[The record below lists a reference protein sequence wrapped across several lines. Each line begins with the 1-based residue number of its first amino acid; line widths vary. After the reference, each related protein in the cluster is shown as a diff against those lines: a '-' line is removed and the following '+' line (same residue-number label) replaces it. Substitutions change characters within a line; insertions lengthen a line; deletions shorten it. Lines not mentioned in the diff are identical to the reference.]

1 MKRNKKAIVL
11 ALLVSAVISPVGNDS
26 FAAEITTEVIAP
38 DEGTPST
45 NNTEENTPEENAI
58 SVPSEEET
66 TEGVLDVESNVVTTA
81 QATPQEEIVKEY
93 GITFYK
99 PDERFQSVE
108 FYKIS
113 PDGTRKDMTLGYVS
127 NKIYSNEKL
136 YAKIVMAPGYELGG
150 TGRLI
155 TKDDFTVT
163 KVGSG
168 EDSQLVYELDGFT
181 LPGGNN
187 TYASGNFMFQA
198 HQLPKEKPPVEEPKE
213 EVKTYTLN
221 LGQMSSADSFEFTAY
236 DPNNPS
242 NNKSVNTKGGSITG
256 IPEGWKLKGEITM
269 PKNKILTGTGSDL
282 ITARNFKM
290 DVIDE
295 GVNNSHVKYTI
306 DNYNI
311 TSNLYLGTSSVTWFN
326 NVTYNVNGGT
336 WKDTTLEKQPNLRWD
351 ADANNG
357 QIYQAFITPKKS
369 VYEPTDPTRE
379 GYKFLGWKSSSD
391 IDKPDGTNSVHM
403 DKYDFDEID
412 VNNYSG
418 YVMGSIVYLTAQWEE
433 LVTNYEDEEGNELS
447 PTEKGLK
454 EEPKEIEGY
463 KHLRTEKDEDGNI
476 THVYSQLVTKYVD
489 EEGNELS
496 KPEKG
501 LKENPKE
508 IEGYKYLK
516 TETDDDGNITYVYS
530 QLVTKYVDEEG
541 NELSKPEKGLK
552 ENPKEIEGYKYLKTE
567 TDDDGNITYVYSQL
581 VTKYVDEEGNELSK
595 PEKGLKENPKEIEGY
610 KHLKTETDE
619 DGNIAHVYKKNT
631 LNPEIPRED
640 EIPTPRPEDPGKDDT
655 PTPTP
660 DPKPEAPGEDG
671 TPTPDLDPEED
682 DQNIIPG
689 PGAESE
695 TDKDVDESDTSD
707 DDNSTDKTDDST
719 DKSDTSDDNNS
730 TDNDDSTDE
739 SDTTD
744 ETETTDKSESTDKD
758 DTPKKTSETD
768 KKDTEDKTEIENED
782 SDISSDKVR
791 VPRPSTT
798 ISSNNQVSSPARSS
812 VVTRSS
818 KKGASNNVQTGV
830 SGAISVASILAAA
843 SAGLYASRKKEDK
856 EE

>member
-1 MKRNKKAIVL
+1 
-11 ALLVSAVISPVGNDS
+11 
-26 FAAEITTEVIAP
+26 
-38 DEGTPST
+38 
-45 NNTEENTPEENAI
+45 
-58 SVPSEEET
+58 
-66 TEGVLDVESNVVTTA
+66 
-81 QATPQEEIVKEY
+81 
-93 GITFYK
+93 
-99 PDERFQSVE
+99 
-108 FYKIS
+108 
-113 PDGTRKDMTLGYVS
+113 
-127 NKIYSNEKL
+127 
-136 YAKIVMAPGYELGG
+136 
-150 TGRLI
+150 
-155 TKDDFTVT
+155 
-163 KVGSG
+163 
-168 EDSQLVYELDGFT
+168 
-181 LPGGNN
+181 
-187 TYASGNFMFQA
+187 
-198 HQLPKEKPPVEEPKE
+198 
-213 EVKTYTLN
+213 
-221 LGQMSSADSFEFTAY
+221 
-236 DPNNPS
+236 
-242 NNKSVNTKGGSITG
+242 
-256 IPEGWKLKGEITM
+256 M
-269 PKNKILTGTGSDL
+269 PKNKYLIGTGLDL
-282 ITARNFKM
+282 ITARDFEM
-290 DVIDE
+290 EVIDD
-295 GVNNSHVKYTI
+295 GVDNSHVKDTI
-306 DNYNI
+306 NDYVIN
-311 TSNLYLGTSSVTWFN
+311 SNLYLGTSSVTMFN
-326 NVTYNVNGGT
+326 HVTYNMNGGT
-336 WKDTTLEKQPNLRWD
+336 WIDTTLNEQSELRWD
-351 ADANNG
+351 AGADNG
-357 QIYQAFITPKKS
+357 QIYQAFITLKKS
-369 VYEPTDPTRE
+369 VYKPTNPTRE
-379 GYKFLGWKSSSD
+379 GYKFLGWKSTSD

-433 LVTNYEDEEGNELS
+433 LVTKYEDEEGNELS

-454 EEPKEIEGY
+454 EDPKVIEGY
-463 KHLRTEKDEDGNI
+463 KHIRTDKDEDGNI
-476 THVYSQLVTKYVD
+476 T
-489 EEGNELS
+489 
-496 KPEKG
+496 
-501 LKENPKE
+501 
-508 IEGYKYLK
+508 
-516 TETDDDGNITYVYS
+516 
-530 QLVTKYVDEEG
+530 
-541 NELSKPEKGLK
+541 
-552 ENPKEIEGYKYLKTE
+552 
-567 TDDDGNITYVYSQL
+567 
-581 VTKYVDEEGNELSK
+581 
-595 PEKGLKENPKEIEGY
+595 
-610 KHLKTETDE
+610 
-619 DGNIAHVYKKNT
+619 HVYKKNT

-695 TDKDVDESDTSD
+695 TDKDVDESDTSDDDNSTDKADDSTDESDTSD

-843 SAGLYASRKKEDK
+843 SAGLYASRKKKMKKNKIDF
-856 EE
+856 

>member
-1 MKRNKKAIVL
+1 MKNNKKAIVL
-11 ALLVSAVISPVGNDS
+11 ALLVSAVINPVGNDV
-26 FAAEITTEVIAP
+26 FAADTTTEVIAP

-45 NNTEENTPEENAI
+45 NNTEENTSEENALT
-58 SVPSEEET
+58 VPSEEET
-66 TEGVLDVESNVVTTA
+66 TGSESDVESNEVTTA
-81 QATPQEEIVKEY
+81 QATPQEEVIKPY
-93 GITFYK
+93 GIAFRR

-113 PDGTRKDMTLGYVS
+113 PDGTRKDMTLG
-127 NKIYSNEKL
+127 NINQINSNEKL

-150 TGRLI
+150 TGAYI

-168 EDSQLVYELDGFT
+168 EDSHLVYELDGFT
-181 LPGGNN
+181 LPGGNK
-187 TYASGNFMFQA
+187 TYSSGSFTFQA
-198 HQLPKEKPPVEEPKE
+198 NPLPKEKPPVEKPKE

-221 LGQMSSADSFEFTAY
+221 LGQMSNADSFEFTAY
-236 DPNNPS
+236 DPNNPFNS
-242 NNKSVNTKGGSITG
+242 KSVNTKGGSILG

-269 PKNKILTGTGSDL
+269 PKNKILTETGSDL
-282 ITARNFKM
+282 ITARDFEM
-290 DVIDE
+290 EVIDE

-306 DNYNI
+306 DNYDI

-336 WKDTTLEKQPNLRWD
+336 WTDTTLNKHPNLRWD

-357 QIYQAFITPKKS
+357 QIYQAFITPKQS
-369 VYEPTDPTRE
+369 VYKPTDPTRE
-379 GYKFLGWKSSSD
+379 GYKFLGWKSTSD

-403 DKYDFDEID
+403 DMYDFEEVD
-412 VNNYSG
+412 VDNYSG

-433 LVTNYEDEEGNELS
+433 LVTNYVDDEGNELS
-447 PTEKGLK
+447 ETEKGLT
-454 EEPKEIEGY
+454 EEPKDIEGY
-463 KHLRTEKDEDGNI
+463 KHIRTDKDEDGNI
-476 THVYSQLVTKYVD
+476 THVY
-489 EEGNELS
+489 
-496 KPEKG
+496 
-501 LKENPKE
+501 
-508 IEGYKYLK
+508 
-516 TETDDDGNITYVYS
+516 
-530 QLVTKYVDEEG
+530 
-541 NELSKPEKGLK
+541 
-552 ENPKEIEGYKYLKTE
+552 
-567 TDDDGNITYVYSQL
+567 
-581 VTKYVDEEGNELSK
+581 
-595 PEKGLKENPKEIEGY
+595 
-610 KHLKTETDE
+610 
-619 DGNIAHVYKKNT
+619 KKNT
-631 LNPEIPRED
+631 LNPETPRED
-640 EIPTPRPEDPGKDDT
+640 EIPTPRPEDPEEDDT

-660 DPKPEAPGEDG
+660 DPKPEVPGEDG

-719 DKSDTSDDNNS
+719 DESETPDDDNSIDNDDSTDESDTSDDDNS
-730 TDNDDSTDE
+730 TDNTDDTDE

-744 ETETTDKSESTDKD
+744 ETETTDKSESTDKN

-768 KKDTEDKTEIENED
+768 IKDTEDKTEIENED